1 MSLNIAA
8 TWVNC
13 ERRGV
18 GRVGQGREG
27 KERGRGREG
36 GQGGGRRGRG
46 MIKVTQEVMR
56 SERVIEEE
64 EEEKEEEDEY
74 L

>member
-18 GRVGQGREG
+18 GRVGRGREG
-27 KERGRGREG
+27 KERG
-36 GQGGGRRGRG
+36 RGRG

-64 EEEKEEEDEY
+64 KEEEY